1 MAEILKIY
9 YADDDPDD
17 IYLFRKAIDEL
28 HLSDAAKYFNSVD
41 DLVDE
46 LSINKGHKSVVF
58 VDYNMPVKTG
68 LDFLN
73 EIHMLDMNTDVDVYV
88 LSTSSSDQHREQ
100 AIQSGAI
107 DYLQKSFTYL
117 DFKNMLHQALKPYVR
132 ELGGSNS
139 S

>member
-1 MAEILKIY
+1 MAEFLKIY

-17 IYLFRKAIDEL
+17 IFLFRKAIDEL
-28 HLSDAAKYFNSVD
+28 HLTDAAKYFNSVD

-73 EIHMLDMNTDVDVYV
+73 EIQMLEMNSDLDVYV
-88 LSTSSSDQHREQ
+88 LSTSSSDLHREQ
-100 AIQSGAI
+100 AIKCGAV

-117 DFKNMLHQALKPYVR
+117 DFKNMLQQALKPYVSD
-132 ELGGSNS
+132 LGGANA
-139 S
+139 